1 MYRVKKKKEEVQSTV
16 DSLKIKADAVVQID
30 NIKVAVNEA
39 GTRPMVFG
47 KSFNTFVQRPIMA
60 DDHEASSS
68 STTTPK
74 YFQSSWCPSG
84 LTRTQKRKLQRLR
97 CLEKK
102 GQEAEK
108 QRVEQFNKCRPISPQ
123 SKVWWVKSVDQ
134 PARPVGPPLPTGLTD
149 IADRSDCPDQL
160 VRPVQP
166 VVDQKAESEMPVVG
180 VYRQACSGI
189 PLAVGFLGRDPLL

>member
-1 MYRVKKKKEEVQSTV
+1 MTDWVLTNQSEATAYTGPTNPEPTRPVPLEIRSISFSKIGVPCQEEERRVQSTI
-16 DSLKIKADAVVQID
+16 DSLKIKVDAVVQID
-30 NIKVAVNEA
+30 NIKVDVNEA

-68 STTTPK
+68 STTTSK

-102 GQEAEK
+102 G
-108 QRVEQFNKCRPISPQ
+108 
-123 SKVWWVKSVDQ
+123 
-134 PARPVGPPLPTGLTD
+134 
-149 IADRSDCPDQL
+149 
-160 VRPVQP
+160 
-166 VVDQKAESEMPVVG
+166 
-180 VYRQACSGI
+180 
-189 PLAVGFLGRDPLL
+189 